1 MQRVMSGL
9 AMLLSVAVLA
19 LMAVDL
25 RRFIV
30 EQHITPFTVD
40 SPLAF
45 IIFVMSLLTVF
56 IVINGIQDMRR
67 LKTQDH
73 EDGDAR
79 QGACALLWVLEGA
92 ERAGL
97 TIAREPGSVIS
108 GCLANIDP
116 ITSPLGA
123 NKASLLNMLGSRWRK
138 GVGRIEDLH
147 ETALLRWVGN
157 ANYRPRPLTRFG
169 ARMVGAVQDVSRAA

>member
-1 MQRVMSGL
+1 MQRVMNGL

-30 EQHITPFTVD
+30 EQHIAPFTVD

-79 QGACALLWVLEGA
+79 QGACALLWVLVFMA
-92 ERAGL
+92 VVFFYVYMVKHLHFLLTTLIFMGL
-97 TIAREPGSVIS
+97 GMF
-108 GCLANIDP
+108 
-116 ITSPLGA
+116 
-123 NKASLLNMLGSRWRK
+123 LLNDTEQKLGVKLAR
-138 GVGRIEDLH
+138 V
-147 ETALLRWVGN
+147 LLATGITVPVLF
-157 ANYRPRPLTRFG
+157 AIFNYAF
-169 ARMVGAVQDVSRAA
+169 DVVLP